1 MAHNRKL
8 GTNRRPHN
16 GNIHDMQNESEA
28 YGKYRIANALHYN
41 FITDAVK
48 ISGSNLKTGNHLIIN
63 RTT

>member
-48 ISGSNLKTGNHLIIN
+48 SPAAT
-63 RTT
+63 